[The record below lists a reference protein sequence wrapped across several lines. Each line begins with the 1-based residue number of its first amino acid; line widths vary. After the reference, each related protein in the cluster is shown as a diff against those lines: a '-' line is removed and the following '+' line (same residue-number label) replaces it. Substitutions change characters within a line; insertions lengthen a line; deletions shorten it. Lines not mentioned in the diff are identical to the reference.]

1 MLVTLMF
8 YLWFEN
14 IFLKIKLFFSF
25 FTEMSSEFEEKEL
38 DFKNQQKVLFP
49 GTSQSRPRPGSG
61 QEKRQGDYFDD
72 LIN

>member
-1 MLVTLMF
+1 
-8 YLWFEN
+8 
-14 IFLKIKLFFSF
+14 
-25 FTEMSSEFEEKEL
+25 MSSEFEEKEL